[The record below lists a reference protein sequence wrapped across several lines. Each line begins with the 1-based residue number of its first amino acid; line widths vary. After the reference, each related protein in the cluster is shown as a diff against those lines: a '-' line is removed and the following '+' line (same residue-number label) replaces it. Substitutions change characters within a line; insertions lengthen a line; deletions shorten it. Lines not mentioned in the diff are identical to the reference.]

1 MGHWAIIADTI
12 EQVSQEKF
20 VVQQV
25 DEIHGGDINRAY
37 LLQSADKKYFV
48 KLNKA
53 DLLPMFE
60 VEALALQ
67 ALADTKTL
75 RIPQVITYGIAE
87 NKAFLVLEYI
97 PLFSLK
103 PAAQKQLGRQLA
115 ELHKQKQNYFGWPQ
129 DNFIGHNKQINTPE
143 GDWLSFWQAQRLG
156 AQLELAEANGYH
168 GKLQIL
174 GKELISK
181 VPEFFKDYQ
190 PRASLL
196 HGDLWSG
203 NAAADEN
210 GLAVIYDPACYY
222 GDRETDIAMTELFGG
237 FGEDF
242 YTEYDEV
249 YPLDSG
255 YRLRKPLYNLYHI
268 LNHLNLFGRSY
279 LGQAEAMMQQ
289 LL

>member
-1 MGHWAIIADTI
+1 MQHWAIIAETI

-20 VVQQV
+20 TVQQL

-60 VEALALQ
+60 VEALALH
-67 ALADTKTL
+67 ALAETKTL
-75 RIPQVITYGIAE
+75 RIPGVITYGIAE

-97 PLFSLK
+97 PLFPLK
-103 PAAQKQLGRQLA
+103 PIAQKQLGCQLA

-143 GDWLSFWQAQRLG
+143 GDWLSFWQKQRLG

-168 GKLQIL
+168 GKLQTL

-196 HGDLWSG
+196 HGDLWAG

-222 GDRETDIAMTELFGG
+222 GDREADIAMTELFGR
-237 FGEDF
+237 FGETF
-242 YTEYDEV
+242 YKEYDEV

>member
-1 MGHWAIIADTI
+1 MQHWAIIAKTI
-12 EQVSQEKF
+12 EQVSKEKF
-20 VVQQV
+20 TVQQV

-37 LLQSADKKYFV
+37 LLQGIDKQYFV

-53 DLLPMFE
+53 ELLPMFE

-67 ALADTKTL
+67 ALAETKTL
-75 RIPQVITYGIAE
+75 RIPNVITYGIVE

-97 PLFSLK
+97 PLFALK
-103 PAAQKQLGRQLA
+103 PVAQKQLGHQLA

-129 DNFIGHNKQINTPE
+129 DNFIGHNKQTNNPT
-143 GDWLSFWQAQRLG
+143 GDWVNFWKTQRLG
-156 AQLELAEANGYH
+156 AQLELAKANGYH
-168 GKLQIL
+168 GKVQAL

-190 PRASLL
+190 PQASLL

-203 NAAADEN
+203 NVAVDAK

-242 YTEYDEV
+242 YAEYDET
-249 YPLDSG
+249 YPLDLG
-255 YRLRKPLYNLYHI
+255 YRMRKPLYNLYHI
-268 LNHLNLFGRSY
+268 LNHLNLFGRFY
-279 LGQAEAMMQQ
+279 LGQAETMMQQ